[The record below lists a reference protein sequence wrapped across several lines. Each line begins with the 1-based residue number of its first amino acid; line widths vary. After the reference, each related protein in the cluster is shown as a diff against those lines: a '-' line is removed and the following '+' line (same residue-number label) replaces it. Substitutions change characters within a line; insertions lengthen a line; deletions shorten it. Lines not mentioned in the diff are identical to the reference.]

1 MPSHKRLTQYS
12 TDEGRIANVVETV
25 DGDGNLSFDNAATIA
40 GAAQIEI
47 DLAFP
52 YAKVKSSLAV
62 ATRAVT
68 IFSNAVAGVGG
79 DTLVIPAGG
88 GLAWNENDLD
98 ACPFTIN
105 VTKLYVT
112 NGHATLGILAGGLRI
127 RILLD
132 VTP

>member
-25 DGDGNLSFDNAATIA
+25 VGDGNLSYDNDATIA

-52 YAKVKSSLAV
+52 FAQVLALCIV

-68 IFSNAVAGVGG
+68 VFSNAVAGVGG

-88 GLAWNENDLD
+88 VLTWDANDIE
-98 ACPFTIN
+98 ACPFTID